1 MRTAFSRVLLLP
13 AGPPAAPLLPE
24 ELGRLGFG
32 ARRVDGCVVA
42 PVLADFPTSMVR
54 TPSSVSY
61 QVLYLSPTLLA
72 TLSIWKE
79 MRMPLSKPMPN
90 VRKYL
95 KTALRN
101 IKDLFSIQRVTQP
114 LQSFQVQ

>member
-42 PVLADFPTSMVR
+42 PVLTRPFVFSGGCVLMTAANAVF
-54 TPSSVSY
+54 SV
-61 QVLYLSPTLLA
+61 LKPLL
-72 TLSIWKE
+72 
-79 MRMPLSKPMPN
+79 R
-90 VRKYL
+90 
-95 KTALRN
+95 
-101 IKDLFSIQRVTQP
+101 D
-114 LQSFQVQ
+114 